1 VAFEVEDSVAATAAL
16 AAGGAIVIAEPTQ
29 TPWRSL
35 NARLQAPGGL
45 QLTLFS
51 DLSE

>member
-1 VAFEVEDSVAATAAL
+1 MPDSASAAARL
-16 AAGGAIVIAEPTQ
+16 AAAGATVIAEPTP

-35 NARLQAPGGL
+35 NARLDGPADL

-51 DLSE
+51 ELPDET